1 MEGESR
7 EARLR
12 KVFGTPETP
21 GVDEDSLALYQ
32 EFLRNWL
39 EEPCFVFVV
48 HEDGAP
54 FEALELL
61 EISEELDAEQ
71 GLLAVVRRTSD
82 SKQFVL
88 PLAQLEC
95 PVEDATN
102 HELIDDY
109 CQWFVRS
116 ILPL

>member
-1 MEGESR
+1 MAAEDR
-7 EARLR
+7 ETRLR
-12 KVFGTPETP
+12 RVFGTREAPEVT
-21 GVDEDSLALYQ
+21 EDSLALFQ

-39 EEPCFVFVV
+39 EEPCFVFVAQ
-48 HEDGAP
+48 EDGAP

-61 EISEELDAEQ
+61 EVSEEFDVEQ
-71 GLLAVVRRTSD
+71 GLLATVRRTSD
-82 SKQFVL
+82 SKQFEL

-116 ILPL
+116 FLPL